1 MSKYDFIINL
11 IDVKNRFRQI
21 YFKGSYNK
29 SNYFTGLRNVLP
41 KSNTSEKV
49 VIAVISYE
57 IMKNIFEKAKLHL
70 NQYLTHYMHL
80 LSLTTGNEPLYNH
93 SLMKSQST
101 NHVCTKCEFK
111 LSEINEPKEIYA
123 MCTSLCDDYRVNP
136 IQSSSS
142 LLRACSI
149 PHTWHCQTEKKSR
162 FKLKLSFDIFLNF
175 SNKDITQRKAR
186 GKILQYRYANLKKIV
201 RDQFNNLLFTQ
212 LLTSLQTTLTHL
224 S

>member
-21 YFKGSYNK
+21 HFKGSYNK

-49 VIAVISYE
+49 VTKYTVICYA
-57 IMKNIFEKAKLHL
+57 IMKNIFEKPKLHL
-70 NQYLTHYMHL
+70 NQYLTHYMHP
-80 LSLTTGNEPLYNH
+80 LSLTTGNKPLCNH

-123 MCTSLCDDYRVNP
+123 TCTSLCHDHRVNP

-149 PHTWHCQTEKKSR
+149 PYTWHCQSEKSR
-162 FKLKLSFDIFLNF
+162 LKLKLTVLKF
-175 SNKDITQRKAR
+175 S
-186 GKILQYRYANLKKIV
+186 
-201 RDQFNNLLFTQ
+201 
-212 LLTSLQTTLTHL
+212 
-224 S
+224 